1 MIGTLFLYAEQLALY
16 HLGAFVCFDRKA
28 RAPLPQLVG
37 GVVCLVLAA
46 VSDVPDAIIAYLMPL
61 VVVFFAID
69 GLWRMRILHVAI
81 LFVMITGMEE
91 MTEILRTYYFELPGN
106 GPEMMAL
113 DGTVQLLFLLGIYF
127 VRRKHGDNDLLIRWM
142 GLLLPFL
149 MLAVIMTLFLTIVG
163 LSRAYEMVE
172 EPFFRDFV
180 EKMVP
185 AAFVSVW
192 LLSLFVFYI
201 MKVNEEI
208 NEARKR
214 ERELYAA
221 QKNYY
226 ELLLRREE
234 DTKQFRHD
242 LQNHFVCLQELAEE
256 RDWEKLEVYLG
267 RMRKG
272 FLAIAKKK
280 YESGNNILDALTSHL
295 LSGIDDKVEVDFS
308 ARLTGEISV
317 DQMSLCAIYSNLLKN
332 AVEALERSAAEDGR
346 LKIEIFA
353 NERWLKMTVENS
365 VGEEAVDLAKTS
377 KQDFR
382 QHGYGIGIVREQVDR
397 LGGEVAFR
405 QEGRLFCAR
414 VVLPNEADRTKREAF
429 SLKG

>member
-1 MIGTLFLYAEQLALY
+1 MIGTLLLYAEQLALY

-28 RAPLPQLVG
+28 RVPLPQLAG
-37 GVVCLVLAA
+37 GVICLVLAV
-46 VSDVPDAIIAYLMPL
+46 VSDVPDAIVAYLTPL

-91 MTEILRTYYFELPGN
+91 MTEILRTYYLELPGN
-106 GPEMMAL
+106 GSEMMVL
-113 DGTVQLLFLLGIYF
+113 DGTVQVLFLLGIYF
-127 VRRKHGDNDLLIRWM
+127 VRRKHGDNDLLTRWM

-163 LSRAYEMVE
+163 LSRAYEMVD

-201 MKVNEEI
+201 MKVNEDI

-214 ERELYAA
+214 ERELYVA

-242 LQNHFVCLQELAEE
+242 LQNHFVCLQELAGE
-256 RDWEKLEVYLG
+256 RDWEKLEAYLG

-272 FLAIAKKK
+272 FSTIAKKK
-280 YESGNNILDALTSHL
+280 YDSGNNILDALTSHL
-295 LSGIDDKVEVDFS
+295 LSGIGDNVEVGFS

-332 AVEALERSAAEDGR
+332 AVEALEKCDGR
-346 LKIEIFA
+346 EACRLNIEVLSNEKWIKIAID
-353 NERWLKMTVENS
+353 NS
-365 VGEEAVDLAKTS
+365 VGEDPVDLSGTS
-377 KQDFR
+377 KPDKEH
-382 QHGYGIGIVREQVDR
+382 HGYGIGIVREQVGR
-397 LGGEVAFR
+397 CGGELTFSR
-405 QEGRLFCAR
+405 KGNMFCVR
-414 VVLPNEADRTKREAF
+414 VTLPNGK
-429 SLKG
+429 

>member
-1 MIGTLFLYAEQLALY
+1 
-16 HLGAFVCFDRKA
+16 
-28 RAPLPQLVG
+28 
-37 GVVCLVLAA
+37 
-46 VSDVPDAIIAYLMPL
+46 
-61 VVVFFAID
+61 
-69 GLWRMRILHVAI
+69 
-81 LFVMITGMEE
+81 MEE
-91 MTEILRTYYFELPGN
+91 MTEILRTYYLELPGN
-106 GPEMMAL
+106 GPEMMVL
-113 DGTVQLLFLLGIYF
+113 DGTVQVLFLLGIYL
-127 VRRKHGDNDLLIRWM
+127 VRRKHGDNDLLTRWM

-163 LSRAYEMVE
+163 LSRAYEMVD

-201 MKVNEEI
+201 MKVNEDI

-214 ERELYAA
+214 ERELYVA

-242 LQNHFVCLQELAEE
+242 LQNHFVCLQELAGE
-256 RDWEKLEVYLG
+256 RDWEKLEAYLG

-272 FLAIAKKK
+272 FSTIAKKK
-280 YESGNNILDALTSHL
+280 YDSGNNILDALTSHL
-295 LSGIDDKVEVDFS
+295 LSGIGDNVEVGFS

-332 AVEALERSAAEDGR
+332 AVEALEKCDGR
-346 LKIEIFA
+346 EACRLNIEVLSNEKWIKIAID
-353 NERWLKMTVENS
+353 NS
-365 VGEEAVDLAKTS
+365 VGEDPVDLSGTS
-377 KQDFR
+377 KPDKEH
-382 QHGYGIGIVREQVDR
+382 HGYGIGIVREQVGR
-397 LGGEVAFR
+397 CGGELTFSR
-405 QEGRLFCAR
+405 KGNMFCVR
-414 VVLPNEADRTKREAF
+414 VTLPNGK
-429 SLKG
+429 